1 MTQLMIETRNLTKK
15 YKGTSVVNALN
26 LAIPQGEIY
35 GFLGPNGA
43 GKTTTIRMLLGLIKP
58 DSGIVQMF
66 GQDLKRERIKI
77 LRRVGSLVE
86 YPSYYG
92 HLNAVENLETIR
104 RILNVPKSRIDEV
117 LHTVGLTK
125 DAKRSV
131 KGYSLGMKQRLG
143 IASALLGSPELLIL
157 DEPTN
162 GLDPSGILEIRELI
176 KKMPQQQGITVLV
189 SSHLLSEIEQMATG
203 VGIINHGRMIFQ
215 DSIPNLQRKAGSEIH
230 IALSEPEAAMITAR
244 EQGCF
249 PRLDQD
255 RLVFKGIDNGQIAR
269 LVSALVDARH
279 SIYRVEERR
288 KSLEDLFLTMT
299 GSGTSDAEAA
309 NERAGVGAPRGAGLR
324 KEAAQ

>member
-1 MTQLMIETRNLTKK
+1 MTNFMIETRNLTKK
-15 YKGTSVVNALN
+15 YKGTSAVNALN
-26 LAIPQGEIY
+26 LSIPQGEIY

-58 DSGIVQMF
+58 DSGLVRMF
-66 GQDLKRERIKI
+66 DQDLKKDRISI

-92 HLNAVENLETIR
+92 HLNAIENLETIR
-104 RILNVPKSRIDEV
+104 SILNVDKIRIDEV

-125 DAKRSV
+125 DAKRPV

-176 KKMPQQQGITVLV
+176 KQMPKQQGITVLV
-189 SSHLLSEIEQMATG
+189 SSHLLSEVEQMASS
-203 VGIINHGRMIFQ
+203 VGIINEGKMIFQ
-215 DSIPNLQRKAGSEIH
+215 DSMPNLQRQAGSEIH
-230 IALSEPEAAMITAR
+230 ISLSQPEAAMIIAR

-249 PRLDQD
+249 PRLHQDQ
-255 RLVFKGIDNGQIAR
+255 LIFKGIDNGQIAR
-269 LVSALVDARH
+269 LVAALVDARH

-288 KSLEDLFLTMT
+288 KSLEQLFMTMT
-299 GSGTSDAEAA
+299 ANANSAERSIV
-309 NERAGVGAPRGAGLR
+309 EAPRGAGLR
-324 KEAAQ
+324 KEVAQ